1 VVNPWMRDDLG
12 SATDNELHQ
21 EYVELA
27 TRANTWTEADR
38 IQFER
43 VVLERYRRSQLSET
57 KALRS
62 KSTG

>member
-1 VVNPWMRDDLG
+1 MRDDLT

-27 TRANTWTEADR
+27 TRSNTWTEADR

-43 VVLERYRRSQLSET
+43 VVLERYRRSQISDMQ
-57 KALRS
+57 ALRS
-62 KSTG
+62 KGAG